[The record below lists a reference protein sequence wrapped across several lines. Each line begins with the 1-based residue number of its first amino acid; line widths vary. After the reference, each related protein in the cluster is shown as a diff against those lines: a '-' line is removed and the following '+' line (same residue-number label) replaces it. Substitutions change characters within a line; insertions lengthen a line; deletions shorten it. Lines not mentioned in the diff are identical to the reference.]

1 VVYVVYRLDKYK
13 RRQYV
18 IRFLTHQQQRGR
30 ISRKSICMTGFSQA
44 PEHARQFDSE
54 QDAQQAAELMDQRT
68 KRPAGTCV
76 VTTLQEAMEKASK
89 GWCRRNGFS
98 RFVEVRQ

>member
-1 VVYVVYRLDKYK
+1 MVYVIYRLDKYK
-13 RRQYV
+13 RRHYV
-18 IRFLTHQQQRGR
+18 IRFLTDQQQRGR

-54 QDAQQAAELMDQRT
+54 QDAQQAAELMDVRT
-68 KRPAGTCV
+68 KRQPGTCV
-76 VTTLQEAMEKASK
+76 VTTLKEAMEKAAA